1 MSNDDMTWVC
11 KSDVMMTWGRG
22 GDKIC
27 LFLMTSFLD
36 SPLYEIKLSFHQYKL
51 SISFSET
58 KSSHFD
64 EDIPLP
70 PYTDRFPHGGMDYQI
85 FVRKYQRYIFV
96 KNVCFFT
103 CFGKIFRLVTNKY
116 TLPPNHFSLNI
127 YFR

>member
-1 MSNDDMTWVC
+1 MSNDDMTWGGGGL
-11 KSDVMMTWGRG
+11 KKENYDERG
-22 GDKIC
+22 GGGGAKICFFLRTPFLESGGGGGGGGVKIC

-70 PYTDRFPHGGMDYQI
+70 HYTDRFPHGGMDYQI
-85 FVRKYQRYIFV
+85 FVRK
-96 KNVCFFT
+96 
-103 CFGKIFRLVTNKY
+103 
-116 TLPPNHFSLNI
+116 
-127 YFR
+127 